1 MLVTDSSCGLCVIEQ
16 MSQRTV
22 IPLDRDWKFRNACD
36 DCNSSLPVS
45 QFPTNIHLDL
55 CHHVITPD
63 PYFAKTEK
71 TVQWV
76 GEQTW
81 IYKTSF
87 SVPEHHASRAVLV
100 FQGLD
105 TYAKVRLNGRE
116 ILKTQNAFTP
126 ERVDVTQLLQKSSC
140 NWLEITF
147 HSAIAV
153 GKKIIK
159 KYPKHHWGCWNGDI
173 SRLAV
178 RKPQYHY
185 VRLPQETF
193 QSYIVNNN
201 RLGMGLGSKAHDL
214 WAIPSYKLG
223 DL

>member
-1 MLVTDSSCGLCVIEQ
+1 MLVTDSSYGLGVIKS

-22 IPLDRDWKFRNACD
+22 IPLNRDWEFKNASD
-36 DCNSSLPVS
+36 DNVSFLPVS

-55 CHHVITPD
+55 CHHGIIPD
-63 PYFAKTEK
+63 PYSAETEK
-71 TVQWV
+71 TVRWV
-76 GEQTW
+76 GEQAW

-87 SVPEHHASRAVLV
+87 SVPEHNASRAVLV

-105 TYAKVRLNGRE
+105 TYARVCLNGQE

-140 NWLEITF
+140 NCLEITF
-147 HSAIAV
+147 HSALAA
-153 GKKIIK
+153 GKKIVDM
-159 KYPKHHWGCWNGDI
+159 YPDHHWGCWNGDI

-185 VRLPQETF
+185 VRLP
-193 QSYIVNNN
+193 
-201 RLGMGLGSKAHDL
+201 
-214 WAIPSYKLG
+214 
-223 DL
+223 